1 MSAPVPRFA
10 LRCGRACAA
19 RLLPCRP
26 HMTFTKRIRRV
37 LPRRRRR
44 LRAVEL
50 IPAGDVDR
58 ALLQTLGE
66 DLQNAL
72 GVQWCVGDA
81 LPLREEWMETESGLY
96 RSIHLMHALMDRAEQ
111 RDAKRDRRWRLAI
124 VDAGLCAEGVGRIY
138 GEAAME
144 GCCAVVG
151 LAPLRAGSGA
161 DAGVLGDRLLTEA
174 VHELGHLA
182 GLAHCRNTSCVMY
195 PSLHIADTDHKGR
208 TFCRECRRPLKLRGL
223 QES

>member
-1 MSAPVPRFA
+1 M
-10 LRCGRACAA
+10 
-19 RLLPCRP
+19 
-26 HMTFTKRIRRV
+26 
-37 LPRRRRR
+37 
-44 LRAVEL
+44 EL
-50 IPAGDVDR
+50 IPAGEVDP
-58 ALLQTLGE
+58 ALLETLG
-66 DLQNAL
+66 DGLRRAL

-96 RSIHLMHALMDRAEQ
+96 RSIHLIHALMDRAALGG
-111 RDAKRDRRWRLAI
+111 AKRAQHWRLAI
-124 VDAGLCAEGVGRIY
+124 ADAGLCAEGVGAVY

-161 DAGVLGDRLLTEA
+161 DAGVLRDRLLTEA

-195 PSLHIADTDHKGR
+195 PSLHIADTDLKGR
-208 TFCRECRRPLKLRGL
+208 TFCPECRRPLKLRGL